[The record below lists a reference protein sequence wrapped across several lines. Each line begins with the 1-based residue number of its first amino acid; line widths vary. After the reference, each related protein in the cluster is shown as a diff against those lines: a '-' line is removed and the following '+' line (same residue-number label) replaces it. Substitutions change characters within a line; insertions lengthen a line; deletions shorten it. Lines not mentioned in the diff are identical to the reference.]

1 MTGDVAM
8 KIETLVKKLNR
19 AEAEHKLNKV
29 KKIWFR
35 ILKKSLKHKHTE
47 QVQ

>member
-1 MTGDVAM
+1 M

-29 KKIWFR
+29 KNKT
-35 ILKKSLKHKHTE
+35 ILFDSRALY
-47 QVQ
+47 